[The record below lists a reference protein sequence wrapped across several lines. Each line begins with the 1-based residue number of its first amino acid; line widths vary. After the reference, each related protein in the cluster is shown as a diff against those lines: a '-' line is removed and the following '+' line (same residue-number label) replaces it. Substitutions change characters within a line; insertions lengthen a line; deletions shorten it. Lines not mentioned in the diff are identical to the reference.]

1 MPMKIKIAFIGG
13 GNMAT
18 AIIAG
23 LLAKGAAASDFL
35 VIEPF
40 DAARQAHA
48 ARGIATHAL
57 AHADLATCNVW
68 VLATKPQTLQEAC
81 DAIRVFL
88 TPDTVVISIAAGIPI
103 KLISPWLGGHQ
114 KIIRTMPNTP
124 AKVGLGIT
132 GMVATSAC
140 TPTDKAV
147 ADSVFTAAGQR
158 IWVDSEAMLDP
169 VTAISGSGPGYVF
182 YFMEAM
188 EHAAIE
194 LGFDAA
200 QARSLAVQTFRGAAE
215 LAAQDSTALATL
227 RERVTSKG
235 GTTYAALS
243 HMQAEKVGPAIEAA
257 IHLANARARELAEQL
272 SKA

>member
-1 MPMKIKIAFIGG
+1 MTTKIAFIGG

-18 AIIAG
+18 AIIEG

-40 DAARQAHA
+40 DDARQAHA
-48 ARGIATHAL
+48 ARGVATQAL
-57 AHADLATCNVW
+57 AHADLATCTVW

-81 DAIRVFL
+81 GAIKAFL
-88 TPDTVVISIAAGIPI
+88 KPDMVVISIAAGIPVA
-103 KLISPWLGGHQ
+103 LIGQWLGGHQ

-124 AKVGLGIT
+124 ARVGLGIT
-132 GMVATSAC
+132 GMAATSFC
-140 TPTDKAV
+140 TAADKAA
-147 ADSVFTAAGQR
+147 ADAVFAAAGQR
-158 IWVDSEAMLDP
+158 IWVASETMLDP
-169 VTAISGSGPGYVF
+169 ITAISGSGPGYVF

-188 EHAAIE
+188 ERAAIE

-215 LAAQDSTALATL
+215 LAAQDPAALATL

-243 HMQAEKVGPAIEAA
+243 HMQETNVGPAIEAA
-257 IHLANARARELAEQL
+257 IHRANARARELAEQL